1 MRFEKFALIPV
12 LLIIS
17 LGVVD
22 VATDIYIPTMPWL
35 THYFQTSEEAVALTV
50 SCYLLSFCLSGPIYG
65 PLSDAVGRRWVLI
78 IGLGIFALF
87 SFLCAVAQSIQWL
100 IAFRFFQGL
109 GGGVAWVLGLAI
121 IKDIYKKEESVKI
134 MATIGMVISLAPGAA
149 PILGG
154 YVGHYLG
161 WQANFYLL
169 GACALSVFGFLFF
182 YLPETLPIFKRQRFN
197 LRTARQNYVILGRS
211 FPFLGYSLISALTF
225 GGIWAYISTTPFFF
239 MKVLGMSMD
248 VYGYYQML
256 LLISYMLG
264 IFLNKHLVKFF
275 NINQRIGIGLFLS
288 LGGASFLCVAA
299 LVFPVSPLILTCMVS
314 FYSAGMGIVYPNT
327 STQAMEVF
335 PEIGGASAA
344 FLGALEMFFA
354 ALAVYVAG
362 EVYVDTIFPPSL
374 CVLSLAL
381 ASCVVYF
388 TLTSRPQ
395 K

>member
-12 LLIIS
+12 LLIFS

-22 VATDIYIPTMPWL
+22 VATDIYVPTMPWL
-35 THYFQTSEEAVALTV
+35 TQYFRTSEEAVALTV
-50 SCYLLSFCLSGPIYG
+50 SFYLLSFCLSGPIYG
-65 PLSDAVGRRWVLI
+65 PLSDAVGRRWILI
-78 IGLGIFALF
+78 VGLGIFTLF
-87 SFLCAVAQSIQWL
+87 SFLCAIAQSIQWL

-121 IKDIYKKEESVKI
+121 IKDIYKKEDSVKI

-169 GACALSVFGFLFF
+169 AACSLGVLVFLLAC
-182 YLPETLPIFKRQRFN
+182 LPETLPIHKRQRFD
-197 LRTARQNYVILGRS
+197 LKTARRNYAILGKN
-211 FPFLGYSLISALTF
+211 FPFVGYSLISALTF

-239 MKVLGMSMD
+239 IKVLGMSMS

-264 IFLNKHLVKFF
+264 IFLNKHLVKKFS
-275 NINQRIGIGLFLS
+275 INQRIGVGLFLS
-288 LGGASFLCVAA
+288 LGGALFLCIAA
-299 LVFPVSPLILTCMVS
+299 LVFPKSPLILTCMIS
-314 FYSAGMGIVYPNT
+314 FYSAGMGVVYPNT
-327 STQAMEVF
+327 STQAMEIF

-354 ALAVYVAG
+354 AVAVYVAG
-362 EVYVDTIFPPSL
+362 ELYVDTIFPPSL
-374 CVLSLAL
+374 CVFFLAA
-381 ASCVVYF
+381 ASCIIYWLLHRRV
-388 TLTSRPQ
+388 Q